1 MAYVPIPTDLKSVK
15 TKAAFNLTARQ
26 LLYFS
31 IALIIG
37 APIFWLSNR
46 YFDNSTV
53 ALLISMIVAA
63 PLVFFGM
70 FEKDGLTGE
79 KYIRQ
84 VLNVKY
90 KKPLRRYYKNT
101 NYYVFL
107 QKVIH
112 KENEI
117 DNHINRI
124 KKKNSFFKK
133 RVI

>member
-1 MAYVPIPTDLKSVK
+1 
-15 TKAAFNLTARQ
+15 
-26 LLYFS
+26 
-31 IALIIG
+31 
-37 APIFWLSNR
+37 
-46 YFDNSTV
+46 
-53 ALLISMIVAA
+53 
-63 PLVFFGM
+63 M
-70 FEKDGLTGE
+70 FEKDGLAGE
-79 KYIRQ
+79 KYIKQ

-117 DNHINRI
+117 NNSYKQN
-124 KKKNSFFKK
+124 KKERFFFKK

>member
-15 TKAAFNLTARQ
+15 TKVAFNLTAQQ

-117 DNHINRI
+117 DKSYKQN
-124 KKKNSFFKK
+124 KKERVFFKK

>member
-15 TKAAFNLTARQ
+15 TKVAFNLTARQ

-31 IALIIG
+31 IALFLG

-63 PLVFFGM
+63 PLVFIGM

-117 DNHINRI
+117 DKSYKQN
-124 KKKNSFFKK
+124 KKERFFFKK

>member
-15 TKAAFNLTARQ
+15 TKVAFNLTARQ

-117 DNHINRI
+117 DKSYKQN
-124 KKKNSFFKK
+124 KKERFFFKK

>member
-15 TKAAFNLTARQ
+15 TKVAFNLTARQ

-31 IALIIG
+31 IALFIG

-117 DNHINRI
+117 DKSYKQN
-124 KKKNSFFKK
+124 KKGKFFF
-133 RVI
+133 

>member
-15 TKAAFNLTARQ
+15 TKVAFNLTARQ

-31 IALIIG
+31 IALFIG

-117 DNHINRI
+117 DKSYKQN
-124 KKKNSFFKK
+124 KKERFFFKK

>member
-15 TKAAFNLTARQ
+15 TKVAFNLTARQ

-31 IALIIG
+31 IALILG

-46 YFDNSTV
+46 YFNNSTA
-53 ALLISMIVAA
+53 ALFISMIVAA

-79 KYIRQ
+79 KYIKQ

-117 DNHINRI
+117 NKSFKQN
-124 KKKNSFFKK
+124 KKERFFFKK

>member
-15 TKAAFNLTARQ
+15 TKVAFNLTARQ
-26 LLYFS
+26 LLYLS
-31 IALIIG
+31 SALIIG

-46 YFDNSTV
+46 YFDNSTI
-53 ALLISMIVAA
+53 ALIISMVVAA
-63 PLVFFGM
+63 PLIFFGM

-84 VLNVKY
+84 ILTVKY
-90 KKPLRRYYKNT
+90 KKPLKRYYKNT

-107 QKVIH
+107 QRVIH
-112 KENEI
+112 KENELEKSF
-117 DNHINRI
+117 
-124 KKKNSFFKK
+124 KKTTKARFFFKK

>member
-15 TKAAFNLTARQ
+15 TKVAFNLTARQ

-31 IALIIG
+31 IALILG

-117 DNHINRI
+117 DKSYKQN
-124 KKKNSFFKK
+124 KKERFFFKK

>member
-15 TKAAFNLTARQ
+15 TKVAFNLTARQ

-117 DNHINRI
+117 DKPYKQN
-124 KKKNSFFKK
+124 KKERFFFKK

>member
-15 TKAAFNLTARQ
+15 TKVAFNLTTRQ

-31 IALIIG
+31 IALVIG

-46 YFDNSTV
+46 YFDNSTI

-79 KYIRQ
+79 KYIKQ

-117 DNHINRI
+117 NKSFKQN
-124 KKKNSFFKK
+124 KKERFFFKK

>member
-15 TKAAFNLTARQ
+15 TKVAFNLTARQ

-117 DNHINRI
+117 DKSYKQN
-124 KKKNSFFKK
+124 KKERVFFKK